1 MLCRGHS
8 DRGFTIVELVCTL
21 AVLGVLVGVAST
33 QFFESKTFDERITS
47 DAILSL
53 ARNAQLIALS
63 NANVDLLFE
72 ESGSE
77 IEVSVRVAGVK
88 QVSRSFNKAE
98 AMNVDGSSFGGTPG
112 VCAVIPSAVSLQ
124 FDPKAEIRTSL
135 GNYSQGFPV
144 CVNGASTSL
153 CVSTAGFPHEGS
165 CL

>member
-1 MLCRGHS
+1 MRHS

-47 DAILSL
+47 DAISL

-98 AMNVDGSSFGGTPG
+98 AMITVDGSSFGGTPG

-124 FDPKAEIRTSL
+124 FDPKAEILGTSL